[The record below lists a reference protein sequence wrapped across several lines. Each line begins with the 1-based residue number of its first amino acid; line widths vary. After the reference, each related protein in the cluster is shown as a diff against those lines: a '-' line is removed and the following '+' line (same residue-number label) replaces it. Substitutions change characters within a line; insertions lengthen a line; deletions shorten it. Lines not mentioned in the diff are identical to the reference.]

1 MEYEIRL
8 LPEFEEWLD
17 GLKDRLA
24 QEAVAER
31 LIRAS
36 RGNFGDHKTVN
47 DGVSELRIRYGGG
60 YRAYYT
66 IRGRT
71 ILFMLVGGTKRTQDR
86 DIARAKRLAKL
97 L

>member
-17 GLKDRLA
+17 GLKDKLA

-47 DGVSELRIRYGGG
+47 DGVSELRIRHGAG

-66 IRGRT
+66 IRVRIIVFT
-71 ILFMLVGGTKRTQDR
+71 LVGGTKRIQGR
-86 DIARAKRLAKL
+86 DIARAKRLAKEL
-97 L
+97 

>member
-31 LIRAS
+31 LIRVS
-36 RGNFGDHKTVN
+36 RGSFGDHKTVN
-47 DGVSELRIRYGGG
+47 DGVSELRIRHGAG

-71 ILFMLVGGTKRTQDR
+71 IVFMLVGGSKRTQDR